1 MLREAEPYDYQPA
14 RHNTE
19 ELLER
24 STIRRYWRRYL
35 LWDLSILWWLRR
47 SRTGR
52 FFSLPMRHVIAYE
65 PWRDISLVTWLA
77 WVVTIFFSGYKDSV
91 NCILNCG
98 GVLFVRALIQARRP
112 IEFDVRLR
120 QLADRSRGNY
130 GMPCINTHMAVV
142 VFGLLARSAT
152 WKPQYFEFKWWWW
165 EPLVWTTAFMLVALI
180 AFSRLV
186 AGSRFVYQVVLSV
199 FTGIKGVAIAA
210 HYVVDRIPDWRE
222 EWWRLGKN
230 GPHTI
235 LLLALTFFG
244 LAYVAAAA
252 EDNSSWF
259 FSIPN
264 EEFTRVL
271 GDIYSQ
277 RGGAAPRRRGPNGAS
292 YAPPDSLSLLT
303 ARMRERSA
311 RPVPVASDGWG

>member
-1 MLREAEPYDYQPA
+1 MLREAEHYDYQPA

-35 LWDLSILWWLRR
+35 LWDLSVLWWLRR
-47 SRTGR
+47 SPTGR

-77 WVVTIFFSGYKDSV
+77 WVVTIFFSGYKDAV

-112 IEFDVRLR
+112 IEFDIRLR

-152 WKPQYFEFKWWWW
+152 WKPQYFEFKWWWCDLGV
-165 EPLVWTTAFMLVALI
+165 PLCRDASTPST
-180 AFSRLV
+180 RLV
-186 AGSRFVYQVVLSV
+186 
-199 FTGIKGVAIAA
+199 
-210 HYVVDRIPDWRE
+210 
-222 EWWRLGKN
+222 
-230 GPHTI
+230 
-235 LLLALTFFG
+235 
-244 LAYVAAAA
+244 
-252 EDNSSWF
+252 
-259 FSIPN
+259 SISP
-264 EEFTRVL
+264 
-271 GDIYSQ
+271 
-277 RGGAAPRRRGPNGAS
+277 
-292 YAPPDSLSLLT
+292 
-303 ARMRERSA
+303 
-311 RPVPVASDGWG
+311 